1 MQGIGED
8 VVQAVVTGVG
18 QAVTDTIDLV
28 TSILPLCFCDFM
40 VKYMLQIPGEFSTV
54 KGLSG
59 VLFLIE
65 EGMYISAQESMAN
78 DDGFF
83 TTPAML

>member
-28 TSILPLCFCDFM
+28 TSILPLAM
-40 VKYMLQIPGEFSTV
+40 TV
-54 KGLSG
+54 FAVMWGIRKALR
-59 VLFLIE
+59 FFR
-65 EGMYISAQESMAN
+65 SAA
-78 DDGFF
+78 
-83 TTPAML
+83 A